1 MPQVYTIPE
10 TAFPAALQFDAAGKR
25 KSDRTRASLLAA
37 TCALLSGT
45 SPDALRVSDICARA
59 GVAHGTFYSYFPDVR
74 TLLDVLLQ
82 AFVAHVQQAMELA
95 GKSHP
100 RDRVRATTAIYVEL
114 FEHNPGLMR
123 CLVSSFDS
131 FPEAATRFQALN
143 RAWAET
149 VAEAA
154 GRRLA
159 RSGQSVPKEELLRRA
174 HALGGMVDQYL
185 VALHFNRDPA
195 LAELSRD
202 RDAVVDTLTFIWN
215 RGMGT

>member
-1 MPQVYTIPE
+1 MPE
-10 TAFPAALQFDAAGKR
+10 TDFPAALRSDAAGKR
-25 KSDRTRASLLAA
+25 KSDRTRANLLAA
-37 TCALLSGT
+37 TCDLLSGT

-59 GVAHGTFYSYFPDVR
+59 GVAHGTFYSYFPDIR

-82 AFVAHVQQAMELA
+82 AFVAHVQQTMELA
-95 GKSHP
+95 RQTHP
-100 RDRVRATTAIYVEL
+100 GNRVRATTAIYVDL
-114 FEHNPGLMR
+114 FERNPGLMR

-159 RSGQSVPKEELLRRA
+159 RSGQSVPKDELLRRA

-185 VALHFNRDPA
+185 VTLHFNRDAA
-195 LAELSRD
+195 LSELSGD
-202 RDAVVDTLTFIWN
+202 REAVIDTLTFIWN